1 MVGKVHSPLRCAGGR
16 GAQNPGPDRGAGVG
30 DAELTEGSRRRW
42 GGGRLFGPDGRALPW
57 APHLEHWLEAETC
70 GAVGTTEGC
79 ASGHFVL
86 PHVCPARVAFSI
98 LWLQGRR
105 GAKASVRKPSGVQR
119 RLRFPTP
126 CATPPASREQR
137 GSGRICSGVHEVRSR
152 RLLSRASPGWG
163 CENLPT
169 VPAPPLAPPQPRGRP
184 APWPCPRRPV
194 VRAPPR
200 TAPLRGCPA
209 HPLRTAGLPSG
220 PWGSAPPPRGS
231 RPPVAPG
238 PARRV
243 PWATVSRETGP
254 RPRHRHPIRSS
265 ESGKGGMMLIDPKAS
280 LICQAEGPLLLV
292 FLGPFQR

>member
-1 MVGKVHSPLRCAGGR
+1 M
-16 GAQNPGPDRGAGVG
+16 
-30 DAELTEGSRRRW
+30 
-42 GGGRLFGPDGRALPW
+42 
-57 APHLEHWLEAETC
+57 
-70 GAVGTTEGC
+70 
-79 ASGHFVL
+79 
-86 PHVCPARVAFSI
+86 
-98 LWLQGRR
+98 
-105 GAKASVRKPSGVQR
+105 RKPSGVQR

-137 GSGRICSGVHEVRSR
+137 GSGRICSSVHEVRSG

-220 PWGSAPPPRGS
+220 PRGSAPPPRGS

-254 RPRHRHPIRSS
+254 RPRHRHPVRSPPVRASAGSQCPPTAHAPPRHAPPSAGLCPPGEIR
-265 ESGKGGMMLIDPKAS
+265 
-280 LICQAEGPLLLV
+280 GPGARGV
-292 FLGPFQR
+292 WRRRRVPGADRTPLGRPRQRAALAL